1 MEGGR
6 QCIFRNDFKVGVS
19 ESLKT
24 ENQYVSFEQTE
35 VLKYTVRTVYGSFL
49 KLAIR
54 VYFSELIYTDQQISD
69 IAWVFQHQKK
79 F

>member
-1 MEGGR
+1 MH
-6 QCIFRNDFKVGVS
+6 FKVGVS

-54 VYFSELIYTDQQISD
+54 VYFSELIYTDQVISD
-69 IAWVFQHQKK
+69 IAWVF
-79 F
+79 